1 MPGCSNNG
9 TQKDVRYHDMAK
21 FHSLVADN
29 NKMSPL
35 PVDDRMG
42 FPIWQEDSMGKEHGF
57 YSASSMDPCGGLLDT
72 Y

>member
-1 MPGCSNNG
+1 MPGCNNNG
-9 TQKDVRYHDMAK
+9 THKNVRYHDMAK

-42 FPIWQEDSMGKEHGF
+42 FPIWQEDSMVG
-57 YSASSMDPCGGLLDT
+57 
-72 Y
+72 